1 MLFGFNLSV
10 ILTPIVQSMGPFWL
24 IFGIFL
30 PPLIMSGVF
39 FIVYLFRNR
48 SSAPNTSDGNSR
60 PRHTKYNYLLTL
72 FTIFGSAISVL
83 ISLLLIYDLSLS
95 QKPVTWQFL
104 FFNFTV
110 DSLSAYF
117 LAVVNLVALFA
128 AFFTNRINELGGDEP
143 PMSSFHALFNGFHAT
158 MLLLQMLDNL
168 LMVWVMIVL
177 TTIISA
183 PLIGY
188 TKAYNLKNVVAANTE
203 EGGADDDEVSDVSST
218 EDELEGE
225 IRRDEDVPASVA
237 NSQDRA
243 VRPLLEIITYFERR
257 AREASWKYIVLSSV
271 GIVFSLFGT
280 ILFVGALSPA
290 TPFSLSWSNL
300 ATGLATAQ
308 CTVNA
313 AAPYCVTST
322 NLMQLAFLL
331 IVLGYGTKAG
341 LFPMHSWLPD
351 GHGEAPSS
359 VSAMLSGVLLKSA
372 VYVIVRFTILVNL
385 GLKQNQSAPSQFT
398 SITLIIFGLV
408 SLVAAVP
415 FILNTNETNHFKRV
429 LAFHSLQHMGIIVFA
444 FGLGTP
450 LAILGAL
457 LHVLNHGF
465 TKALMFLGVGRI
477 YQASSSPSQALKV
490 NQIQG
495 VFKSIPV
502 VGGIVAIGGV
512 ALVGAPPFSLFLSE
526 LLILVAAL
534 QRARNGPFEIVI
546 AIIYG
551 GSLAIIFAGL
561 MVHMSRFLL
570 GRPVNSAEPADVS
583 TPNTI
588 PPSATGSPVMAVSSN
603 SLPPNTPE
611 TAVSS
616 INSSPNSEP
625 KKRMWHWAIPLFGL
639 LFLIIYSTLFT
650 FPYSEVLNQSVHI
663 ICQEGICQ

>member
-1 MLFGFNLSV
+1 MLFGFNGSAL
-10 ILTPIVQSMGPFWL
+10 LTTIVQSMGPFWL

-39 FIVYLFRNR
+39 FIVYLFRNQR
-48 SSAPNTSDGNSR
+48 PATNTPGGSDRIRQPVN
-60 PRHTKYNYLLTL
+60 NNLLTF
-72 FTIFGSAISVL
+72 FTILGSLISVL

-95 QKPVTWQFL
+95 QKPVSWQFL

-128 AFFTNRINELGGDEP
+128 AFFTNRINERGGEEP

-188 TKAYNLKNVVAANTE
+188 TKAYNPKSVVAADTE
-203 EGGADDDEVSDVSST
+203 DVVADDDEVSDVSST

-225 IRRDEDVPASVA
+225 IERDEGVPASVA
-237 NSQDRA
+237 NSQDRV
-243 VRPLLEIITYFERR
+243 VRSLREVITDFERR

-308 CTVNA
+308 CTVTA

-385 GLKQNQSAPSQFT
+385 ALKQNQSAPSQFT

-450 LAILGAL
+450 LAILAAL

-465 TKALMFLGVGRI
+465 TKALMFLGVGKI
-477 YQASSSPSQALKV
+477 YQASSSTTQALKV
-490 NQIQG
+490 NAIQG
-495 VFKSIPV
+495 VFTSIPV
-502 VGGIVAIGGV
+502 VGGIVALGGV

-534 QRARNGPFEIVI
+534 QRARNGPFEIII

-570 GRPVNSAEPADVS
+570 GRPLSRSDSTGQPA
-583 TPNTI
+583 PGPF
-588 PPSATGSPVMAVSSN
+588 PPSATSTPEMALSSS
-603 SLPPNTPE
+603 SLPPSILPE
-611 TAVSS
+611 
-616 INSSPNSEP
+616 E
-625 KKRMWHWAIPLFGL
+625 RMWHWAIPLFGL
-639 LFLIIYSTLFT
+639 LLLIIYSTLFT

-663 ICQEGICQ
+663 ICQKGICQ